1 MLDVLH
7 SPVLISPAWNCHE
20 QNYVGSRQP
29 LILVTRQPI
38 NNGELGRFLS
48 GVAMSLP
55 LASIV
60 TAMTPRRLNTVMSR
74 IMPRKS
80 FYAESATPK
89 EQRFTSLASR
99 GAGKSG
105 LHAHAE
111 GVRRFSWNMESIR
124 QFGQNPKVG
133 ENKDSAG

>member
-1 MLDVLH
+1 MLDVLY

-20 QNYVGSRQP
+20 QNYVGLLQP
-29 LILVTRQPI
+29 LIPVMRQPI

-48 GVAMSLP
+48 GAAMSL
-55 LASIV
+55 LRASIV
-60 TAMTPRRLNTVMSR
+60 TAMTHHRLNMGMSR

-89 EQRFTSLASR
+89 GQRFTSLVSR

-105 LHAHAE
+105 LHAHVA